1 MITTKKPQL
10 LRAREMAA
18 ILHVSQ
24 RHVWRMKAA
33 AKLPKAVEIG
43 ECVRW
48 IQSDVEAWLEL
59 ECPSEK
65 RFEAHKAAQRK
76 KKRTCRTKDQ

>member
-1 MITTKKPQL
+1 MTTIKKPQL
-10 LRAREMAA
+10 LRARELAA

-43 ECVRW
+43 DCVRW
-48 IQSDVEAWLEL
+48 IQSDVETWLEL
-59 ECPSEK
+59 GCPSQRQFKAYKAK
-65 RFEAHKAAQRK
+65 RRK
-76 KKRTCRTKDQ
+76 KK